1 MKKGIKLVFLG
12 ESTTGK
18 TTLSYRIARD
28 EFYPHSESTIGASFL
43 TTTMDNQRY
52 DIWDTA
58 GQERYLGLMPM
69 YYRNSDILLF
79 VYDLTNPKSV
89 HRFEHY
95 LKDIVLLF
103 THGYRIIFIGNKL
116 DICTDDNVKKSD
128 VILDKIISEFK
139 LDPSMYSRVH
149 VSAKTG
155 EKSETLKHEIE
166 KFGKELSKTKVDLET
181 SITFDD
187 SETKESKYC
196 CQN

>member
-1 MKKGIKLVFLG
+1 MKKGVKLVFLG

-18 TTLSYRIARD
+18 TTLSYRLVRD

-43 TTTMDNQRY
+43 TTTFDNLRY

-69 YYRNSDILLF
+69 YYRNSDILLL

-95 LKDIVLLF
+95 LKDIIFLF
-103 THGYRIIFIGNKL
+103 THKYRIIFIGNKL
-116 DICTDDNVKKSD
+116 DICNKDNIIKSD
-128 VILDKIISEFK
+128 VILDKIITDFK
-139 LDPSMYSRVH
+139 LDPLSYARVN

-155 EKSETLKHEIE
+155 EDINILKQEIE
-166 KFGKELSKTKVDLET
+166 KFGKELILTKVDLDT
-181 SITFDD
+181 SITF
-187 SETKESKYC
+187 SGNEPNPGYC